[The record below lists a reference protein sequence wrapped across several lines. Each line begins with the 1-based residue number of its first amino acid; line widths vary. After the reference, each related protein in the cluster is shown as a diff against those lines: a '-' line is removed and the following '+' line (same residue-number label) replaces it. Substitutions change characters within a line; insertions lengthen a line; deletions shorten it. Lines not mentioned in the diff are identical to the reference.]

1 MLVAIWDDTNQTL
14 QIANAGSVQPL
25 FVSMISSGS
34 RTTVDVKT
42 IQAEGFPLGLFSD
55 VEYEEFTLSTRS
67 GDLIVFF
74 SDGIPD
80 AENAAGEMFGTERL
94 AKVLKSMRVPTASST
109 VQSIV
114 DSVSRFQSGTEH
126 FDDET
131 LVVLRVL

>member
-1 MLVAIWDDTNQTL
+1 
-14 QIANAGSVQPL
+14 
-25 FVSMISSGS
+25 
-34 RTTVDVKT
+34 
-42 IQAEGFPLGLFSD
+42 
-55 VEYEEFTLSTRS
+55 
-67 GDLIVFF
+67 
-74 SDGIPD
+74 
-80 AENAAGEMFGTERL
+80 MFGTERL